1 MTQPDTR
8 TALLDAAEYLVRARG
23 HDGFSYADLSIAVGI
38 RKASIH
44 HHFPTKAGLLHMLM
58 DRYRIAM
65 ITRYGAIDA
74 DHTRAADRLRAF
86 IDLYRQALDGGER
99 LCLCVALSI
108 GRDGLDSAVHE
119 EIATF
124 RLATLDWLL
133 ATFEKGKHDGT
144 LLSPHP
150 SKANAAACLA
160 TLEGAQLAARAAR
173 DVRFFDNATAVLHN
187 RI

>member
-8 TALLDAAEYLVRARG
+8 TALLDVAERTVRARG
-23 HDGFSYADLSIAVGI
+23 HDGFSYADLSKAVGI

-44 HHFPTKAGLLHMLM
+44 HHFPTKAGLLHVLM
-58 DRYRIAM
+58 DRYRSTMIAH
-65 ITRYGAIDA
+65 YEAIDA
-74 DHTRAADRLRAF
+74 NHTDAVDRLRAF

-119 EIATF
+119 EITAF
-124 RLATLDWLL
+124 RLATLDWLE
-133 ATFEKGKHDGT
+133 AAFENGKHDGT
-144 LLSPHP
+144 LLSRHP
-150 SKANAAACLA
+150 SKSNAAACLA

-173 DVRFFDNATAVLHN
+173 DVKFFDDATAVL
-187 RI
+187 RD